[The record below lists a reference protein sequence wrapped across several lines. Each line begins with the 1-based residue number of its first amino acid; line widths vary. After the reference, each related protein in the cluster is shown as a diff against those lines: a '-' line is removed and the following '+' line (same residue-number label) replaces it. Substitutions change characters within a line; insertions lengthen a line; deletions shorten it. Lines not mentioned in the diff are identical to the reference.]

1 MPLPLGHVAIGL
13 AAHDCCS
20 KSSYRAS
27 SWRSGG
33 FIMIL
38 SNLPDIDVLLGLIFS
53 GNGNAFHR
61 GPTHSLFFALIGG
74 LLASYVSRRWRRIPT
89 LKYSICTL
97 IVLSH
102 VVADFLL
109 TSAPVSFF
117 WPLEVNL
124 VGGYCGWA
132 DVLNSV
138 LLKSFRDLEIVVVCG
153 LILTFNYLFRRR
165 SVLSP
170 LPLRNT
176 KASEH
181 PGRDS

>member
-13 AAHDCCS
+13 ATHDCCS

-27 SWRSGG
+27 SWRLGA
-33 FIMIL
+33 FIIIL

-61 GPTHSLFFALIGG
+61 GPTHSLVFALIAGS
-74 LLASYVSRRWRRIPT
+74 LASYVSRRWSSIPT
-89 LKYSICTL
+89 LTYSICAL

-132 DVLNSV
+132 DVVNSV
-138 LLKSFRDLEIVVVCG
+138 LLKSFRDLGIVVVCG

-165 SVLSP
+165 FEFPP
-170 LPLRNT
+170 LPSRNT
-176 KASEH
+176 KASEQ